1 MSASEVPEE
10 FMGYDANTDPRAVW
24 KTMNKNMTEIPP
36 EARYA
41 ALAKIV
47 PSHRRR
53 SWAEY

>member
-41 ALAKIV
+41 ALVKIV
-47 PSHRRR
+47 PPHRRR
-53 SWAEY
+53 PWAKY